1 MLRTKKRSR
10 ATFRCG
16 NAFFR
21 NVPAWNLP
29 NAASAEKIIRV
40 MATVR
45 PFAALRPPKNL
56 AEKVS
61 SLPYDVMSHAEAV
74 KMAAS
79 NPFSFLHVCRA
90 DIDTS
95 EARIHAPETYAK
107 SRENLEK
114 FIAAGTL
121 LRDDA
126 PCFYIYRQIMRGR
139 VQTGI
144 VGCAS
149 VDEYLDGTIKKHELT
164 RKEKEL
170 DRIEHF
176 DACSA
181 QTEPVF
187 LAYRKHEGIAAAV
200 REWIKFHAPEY
211 DFRTSDGVSHIFWK
225 IDDPAVIET
234 VRKGFADVPEM
245 YIADGH
251 HRTASSAAVSARRR
265 AAHPD
270 FRGDEEYNFLMAVI
284 FCDEDLFIMDYNRV
298 VKDLN
303 GLSEAEF
310 LEKIGEK
317 FDVVPAPY
325 QENGYA
331 PKRRHEFGMFLG
343 GRWFSLMAKA
353 GTFDE
358 AHPTESL
365 DCAILQANL
374 LAPVLGVNDPR
385 TDSRIDFIGGVR
397 GIAELERRCREDGNA
412 VAFSL
417 FPVTMDDLFRVADAG
432 EIMPPKSTWF
442 EPKLRSGLFVH
453 EIER

>member
-1 MLRTKKRSR
+1 
-10 ATFRCG
+10 
-16 NAFFR
+16 
-21 NVPAWNLP
+21 
-29 NAASAEKIIRV
+29 

-61 SLPYDVMSHAEAV
+61 SLPYDVMNHDEAV
-74 KMAAS
+74 SMARGNAQ
-79 NPFSFLHVCRA
+79 SFLHVCRA

-95 EARIHAPETYAK
+95 EALIHAPETYAK

-114 FIAAGTL
+114 FVAAGTL
-121 LRDDA
+121 VRDEK
-126 PCFYIYRQIMRGR
+126 PCFYIYRQMLWGR

-149 VDEYLDGTIKKHELT
+149 VDEYLDGTIRKHELT

-187 LAYRKHEGIAAAV
+187 LAYRKHEGIAAVV
-200 REWIKFHAPEY
+200 REWIRFHRPDY
-211 DFRTSDGVSHIFWK
+211 DFRTDDGVSHILWK
-225 IDDPAVIET
+225 VDDDAAIAAI
-234 VRKGFADVPEM
+234 RDGFAEVPAL

-265 AAHPD
+265 AAHLD
-270 FRGDEEYNFLMAVI
+270 YAGTEEFNFLMAVI

-298 VKDLN
+298 VRDLN
-303 GLSEAEF
+303 GLGEAEF
-310 LEKIGEK
+310 LAKISEK
-317 FDVVPAPY
+317 FDVAPAGTP
-325 QENGYA
+325 GPFA
-331 PKRRHEFGMFLG
+331 PRRKHEFGMFLG
-343 GRWFSLMAKA
+343 GRWYAVAARA

-358 AHPTESL
+358 ADPIASL

-374 LAPVLGVNDPR
+374 LAPVLGIADPR
-385 TDSRIDFIGGVR
+385 TDARIDFVGGIR
-397 GIAELERRCREDGNA
+397 GLGELERRCRESGNGA
-412 VAFSL
+412 VAFAL
-417 FPVTMDDLFRVADAG
+417 FPVTMADLFRVADAG

-442 EPKLRSGLFVH
+442 EPKLRSGLFLH

>member
-1 MLRTKKRSR
+1 
-10 ATFRCG
+10 
-16 NAFFR
+16 
-21 NVPAWNLP
+21 
-29 NAASAEKIIRV
+29 

-61 SLPYDVMSHAEAV
+61 SLPYDVMNHDEAV
-74 KMAAS
+74 AMARGNAQ
-79 NPFSFLHVCRA
+79 SFLHVCRA

-95 EARIHAPETYAK
+95 EALIHAPETYAK

-114 FIAAGTL
+114 FVAAGTL
-121 LRDDA
+121 VRDEK
-126 PCFYIYRQIMRGR
+126 PCFYIYRQMLWGR

-149 VDEYLDGTIKKHELT
+149 VDEYLDGTIRKHELT

-187 LAYRKHEGIAAAV
+187 LAYRKHEGIAAVV
-200 REWIKFHAPEY
+200 REWIRFHRPDY
-211 DFRTSDGVSHIFWK
+211 DFRTDDGVSHILWK
-225 IDDPAVIET
+225 VDDDAAIAAI
-234 VRKGFADVPEM
+234 RDGFAEVPAL

-270 FRGDEEYNFLMAVI
+270 YAGTEEFNFLMAVI

-298 VKDLN
+298 VRDLN
-303 GLSEAEF
+303 GLGEAEF
-310 LEKIGEK
+310 LAKISEK
-317 FDVVPAPY
+317 FDVSPAGTP
-325 QENGYA
+325 GPFA
-331 PKRRHEFGMFLG
+331 PRRKHEFGMFLG
-343 GRWFSLMAKA
+343 GRWYAVAARA

-358 AHPTESL
+358 ADPIASL

-374 LAPVLGVNDPR
+374 LAPVLGIADPR
-385 TDSRIDFIGGVR
+385 TDARIDFVGGIR
-397 GIAELERRCREDGNA
+397 GLGELERRCRESGNGA
-412 VAFSL
+412 VAFAL
-417 FPVTMDDLFRVADAG
+417 FPVTMADLFRVADAG

-442 EPKLRSGLFVH
+442 EPKLRSGLFLH

>member
-1 MLRTKKRSR
+1 
-10 ATFRCG
+10 
-16 NAFFR
+16 
-21 NVPAWNLP
+21 
-29 NAASAEKIIRV
+29 

-56 AEKVS
+56 VEKVS

-74 KMAAS
+74 AMARG
-79 NPFSFLHVCRA
+79 NEFSFLHICRA

-95 EARIHAPETYAK
+95 EAQIHAPETYEK

-121 LRDDA
+121 VRDEK
-126 PCFYIYRQIMRGR
+126 PCFYIYRQMFRGR

-149 VDEYLDGTIKKHELT
+149 VDEYADGTIKKHELT
-164 RKEKEL
+164 RKEKER

-176 DACSA
+176 DACST

-187 LAYRKHEGIAAAV
+187 LAYRRHEGIARV
-200 REWIKFHAPEY
+200 VGDWIKFHAPEY
-211 DFRTSDGVSHIFWK
+211 DFRTDDGVSHVLWK
-225 IDDPAVIET
+225 VDDDAAIDAIRRGFGEVPAL
-234 VRKGFADVPEM
+234 

-265 AAHPD
+265 AAHPN
-270 FRGDEEYNFLMAVI
+270 FTGTEEFNFLMAVI

-298 VKDLN
+298 VGDLN
-303 GLSEAEF
+303 GLSEPEF
-310 LEKIGEK
+310 LKKIAEK
-317 FDVVPAPY
+317 FDVAPADVPAGTPF
-325 QENGYA
+325 A
-331 PKRRHEFGMFLG
+331 PRKKHEFGMFLG
-343 GRWFSLMAKA
+343 GKWFAVTARA

-358 AHPTESL
+358 AHPIESL

-374 LAPVLGVNDPR
+374 LAPVLGIADPR
-385 TDSRIDFIGGVR
+385 TDSRIDFVGGIR
-397 GIAELERRCREDGNA
+397 GLAELERRAVGNA
-412 VAFSL
+412 VAFAL
-417 FPVTMDDLFRVADAG
+417 FPVTMADLFRVADAG

-442 EPKLRSGLFVH
+442 EPKLRSGLFLH

>member
-1 MLRTKKRSR
+1 
-10 ATFRCG
+10 
-16 NAFFR
+16 
-21 NVPAWNLP
+21 
-29 NAASAEKIIRV
+29 

-61 SLPYDVMSHAEAV
+61 SLPYDVMNHDEAV
-74 KMAAS
+74 AMARGNAQ
-79 NPFSFLHVCRA
+79 SFLHVCRA

-95 EARIHAPETYAK
+95 EALIHAPETYAK

-114 FIAAGTL
+114 FVAAGTL
-121 LRDDA
+121 VRDEK
-126 PCFYIYRQIMRGR
+126 PCFYIYRQMLWGR

-187 LAYRKHEGIAAAV
+187 LAYRKHEGIAAVV
-200 REWIKFHAPEY
+200 REWIRFHRPDY
-211 DFRTSDGVSHIFWK
+211 DFRTDDGVSHILWK
-225 IDDPAVIET
+225 VDDDAAIAAI
-234 VRKGFADVPEM
+234 RDGFAEVPAL

-265 AAHPD
+265 AAHLD
-270 FRGDEEYNFLMAVI
+270 YAGTEEFNFLMAVI

-298 VKDLN
+298 VRDLN
-303 GLSEAEF
+303 GLGEAEF
-310 LEKIGEK
+310 LAKISEK
-317 FDVVPAPY
+317 FDVAPAGTP
-325 QENGYA
+325 GPFA
-331 PKRRHEFGMFLG
+331 PRRKHEFGMFLG
-343 GRWFSLMAKA
+343 GRWYAVAARA

-358 AHPTESL
+358 ADPIASL

-374 LAPVLGVNDPR
+374 LAPVLGIADPR
-385 TDSRIDFIGGVR
+385 TDARIDFVGGIR
-397 GIAELERRCREDGNA
+397 GLGELERRCRESGNGA
-412 VAFSL
+412 VAFAL
-417 FPVTMDDLFRVADAG
+417 FPVTMADLFRVADAG

-442 EPKLRSGLFVH
+442 EPKLRSGLFLH

>member
-1 MLRTKKRSR
+1 
-10 ATFRCG
+10 
-16 NAFFR
+16 
-21 NVPAWNLP
+21 
-29 NAASAEKIIRV
+29 

-61 SLPYDVMSHAEAV
+61 SLPYDVMNHDEAV
-74 KMAAS
+74 AMARGNAQ
-79 NPFSFLHVCRA
+79 SFLHVCRA

-95 EARIHAPETYAK
+95 EALIHAPETYAK

-114 FIAAGTL
+114 FVAAETL
-121 LRDDA
+121 VRDEK
-126 PCFYIYRQIMRGR
+126 PCFYIYRQMLWGR

-149 VDEYLDGTIKKHELT
+149 VDEYLDGTIRKHELT

-187 LAYRKHEGIAAAV
+187 LAYRKHEGIAAVV
-200 REWIKFHAPEY
+200 REWIRFHRPDY
-211 DFRTSDGVSHIFWK
+211 DFRTDDGVSHVLWK
-225 IDDPAVIET
+225 VDDDAAIAAI
-234 VRKGFADVPEM
+234 RDGFAEVPAL

-270 FRGDEEYNFLMAVI
+270 YAGTEEFNFLMAVI

-298 VKDLN
+298 VRDLN
-303 GLSEAEF
+303 GLGEAEF
-310 LEKIGEK
+310 LAKISEK
-317 FDVVPAPY
+317 FDVAPAGTP
-325 QENGYA
+325 GPFA
-331 PKRRHEFGMFLG
+331 PRRKHEFGMFLG
-343 GRWFSLMAKA
+343 GRWYAVAARA

-358 AHPTESL
+358 ADPIASL

-374 LAPVLGVNDPR
+374 LAPVLGIADPR
-385 TDSRIDFIGGVR
+385 TDARIDFVGGIR
-397 GIAELERRCREDGNA
+397 GLGELERRCRESGNGA
-412 VAFSL
+412 VAFAL
-417 FPVTMDDLFRVADAG
+417 FPVTMADLFRVADAG

-442 EPKLRSGLFVH
+442 EPKLRSGLFLH

>member
-1 MLRTKKRSR
+1 
-10 ATFRCG
+10 
-16 NAFFR
+16 
-21 NVPAWNLP
+21 
-29 NAASAEKIIRV
+29 

-61 SLPYDVMSHAEAV
+61 SLPYDVMNHDEAV
-74 KMAAS
+74 AMARGNAQ
-79 NPFSFLHVCRA
+79 SFLHVCRA

-95 EARIHAPETYAK
+95 EALIHAPETYAK

-114 FIAAGTL
+114 FVAAGTL
-121 LRDDA
+121 VRDEK
-126 PCFYIYRQIMRGR
+126 PCFYIYRQMLWGR

-149 VDEYLDGTIKKHELT
+149 VDEYLDGTIRKHELT

-187 LAYRKHEGIAAAV
+187 LAYRKHEGIAAVV
-200 REWIKFHAPEY
+200 REWIRFHRPDY
-211 DFRTSDGVSHIFWK
+211 DFRTDDGVSHILWK
-225 IDDPAVIET
+225 VDDAAAIAAI
-234 VRKGFADVPEM
+234 RDGFAEVPAL

-270 FRGDEEYNFLMAVI
+270 YAGTEEFNFLMAVI

-298 VKDLN
+298 VRDLN
-303 GLSEAEF
+303 GLGEAEF
-310 LEKIGEK
+310 LAKISEK
-317 FDVVPAPY
+317 FDVAPAGTP
-325 QENGYA
+325 GPFA
-331 PKRRHEFGMFLG
+331 PRRKHEFGMFLG
-343 GRWFSLMAKA
+343 GRWYAVAARA

-358 AHPTESL
+358 ADPIASL

-374 LAPVLGVNDPR
+374 LAPVLGIADPR
-385 TDSRIDFIGGVR
+385 TDARIDFVGGIR
-397 GIAELERRCREDGNA
+397 GLGELERRCRESGNGA
-412 VAFSL
+412 VAFAL
-417 FPVTMDDLFRVADAG
+417 FPVTMADLFRVADAG

-442 EPKLRSGLFVH
+442 EPKLRSGLFLH

>member
-1 MLRTKKRSR
+1 MTRERKGKT
-10 ATFRCG
+10 
-16 NAFFR
+16 
-21 NVPAWNLP
+21 
-29 NAASAEKIIRV
+29 

-61 SLPYDVMSHAEAV
+61 SLPYDVMSRDEAV
-74 KMAAS
+74 AMARGNAQ
-79 NPFSFLHVCRA
+79 SFLHVCRA

-95 EARIHAPETYAK
+95 EALIHAPETYAK

-114 FIAAGTL
+114 FIAEGTL
-121 LRDDA
+121 VRDEK
-126 PCFYIYRQIMRGR
+126 PCFYVYRQIFRGR
-139 VQTGI
+139 VQTGV

-164 RKEKEL
+164 RKEKER

-187 LAYRKHEGIAAAV
+187 LACRRSEAVAAV
-200 REWIKFHAPEY
+200 VREQTERRAPEY
-211 DFRTSDGVSHIFWK
+211 DFRTDDGVSHALWK
-225 IDDPAVIET
+225 IDDEAAIAAIRE
-234 VRKGFADVPEM
+234 GFAAVPAL

-251 HRTASSAAVSARRR
+251 HRTASAAAVSARRR

-270 FRGDEEYNFLMAVI
+270 FSGTEEFNFLMAVI
-284 FCDEDLFIMDYNRV
+284 FWAEDLFIMDYNRV

-303 GLSEAEF
+303 GRTKEESLAE
-310 LEKIGEK
+310 ISEK
-317 FDVVPAPY
+317 FEVVPAPY

-331 PKRRHEFGMFLG
+331 PRRKHEFGMFLDG
-343 GRWFSLMAKA
+343 AWHSLTARA

-358 AHPTESL
+358 NHPTASL
-365 DCAILQANL
+365 DCAVLQENL
-374 LAPVLGVNDPR
+374 LAPVLGIDDPR
-385 TDSRIDFIGGVR
+385 TSARIDFVGGIR
-397 GIAELERRCREDGNA
+397 GLGELERRCREDGNA
-412 VAFSL
+412 VAFAL

>member
-1 MLRTKKRSR
+1 MQRSR
-10 ATFRCG
+10 GARSGGDFCVR
-16 NAFFR
+16 
-21 NVPAWNLP
+21 VPAKFFP
-29 NAASAEKIIRV
+29 KIRRV

-45 PFAALRPPKNL
+45 PFAALRPPQAL
-56 AEKVS
+56 TERVS

-74 KMAAS
+74 EMARG
-79 NPFSFLHVCRA
+79 NEFSFLHICRA

-95 EARIHAPETYAK
+95 EAQIHDAVTYAR
-107 SRENLEK
+107 SRENLQK
-114 FIAAGTL
+114 FIAEGTL
-121 LRDDA
+121 VRDEK
-126 PCFYIYRQIMRGR
+126 PCFYIYRQMFRGR

-149 VDEYLDGTIKKHELT
+149 VDEYADGTVKKHELT

-187 LAYRKHEGIAAAV
+187 LAYRKHDGIARIV
-200 REWIKFHAPEY
+200 GDWIKFHTPQY
-211 DFRTSDGVSHIFWK
+211 DFRTDDGVSHVLWK
-225 IDDPAVIET
+225 IDDDAAIGALERAFAEVPAL
-234 VRKGFADVPEM
+234 

-270 FRGDEEYNFLMAVI
+270 FAGTEEFNFLMAVI

-298 VKDLN
+298 VGDLN
-303 GLSEAEF
+303 GLSETAF
-310 LEKIGEK
+310 LEKISEK
-317 FDVVPAPY
+317 FDVSPAAVPAGTP
-325 QENGYA
+325 YA
-331 PKRRHEFGMFLG
+331 PRRKHEFGMFLDG
-343 GRWFSLMAKA
+343 KWHVLTARA

-358 AHPTESL
+358 AHPIASL

-374 LAPVLGVNDPR
+374 LAPTLGIADPR
-385 TDSRIDFIGGVR
+385 TDSRIDFVGGIR
-397 GIAELERRCREDGNA
+397 GLGELERRCAGGNG
-412 VAFSL
+412 VAFAL
-417 FPVTMDDLFRVADAG
+417 FPVTMADLFRVADAG

-442 EPKLRSGLFVH
+442 EPKLRSGLFLH